1 MNLNVAKVEAKSQ
14 KAPITATIP
23 GSSPSKFKQSSS
35 RQFKSKPPQG
45 AVIGFGEELP
55 RMEALGSIISAVCP
69 WEAYNH
75 LELHELAQRGII

>member
-1 MNLNVAKVEAKSQ
+1 MTHWLCQHRSKNSSMNLNVAKVEAKSH

-45 AVIGFGEELP
+45 AVIG
-55 RMEALGSIISAVCP
+55 
-69 WEAYNH
+69 
-75 LELHELAQRGII
+75 